1 MNDQKIT
8 RNVVVLNPQGLH
20 ARPADLLVKAAKKF
34 ESKIELVK
42 DNQRVDCKS
51 ILAIFTLAA
60 VEGTQLVV
68 EAEGQD
74 CEAALAAVCELF
86 DIGFAEMEEP
96 H

>member
-1 MNDQKIT
+1 
-8 RNVVVLNPQGLH
+8 
-20 ARPADLLVKAAKKF
+20 
-34 ESKIELVK
+34 
-42 DNQRVDCKS
+42 VDCKS